1 VIDLFPHMRFVNIMI
16 RWSKY
21 DVIVTRFENV
31 ATNLLKIY
39 EH

>member
-1 VIDLFPHMRFVNIMI
+1 MDLFPRTCFVSIVISRN
-16 RWSKY
+16 RY
-21 DVIVTRFENV
+21 IVTRFEND